1 MAQVQTGVTNTSNR
15 HRFQHELDDFQIG
28 FKTGMTVDLG
38 ADLQQ
43 LAAGQQ
49 VRRTGVQHVA
59 AIAQAGHA
67 GAVQQVRI
75 NARDLRSHVGP
86 YTQSAPRQ
94 LINQL
99 ASAQIQ
105 IATGARQQ

>member
-1 MAQVQTGVTNTSNR
+1 MAQVQTGVAHPGDR
-15 HRFQHELDDFQIG
+15 HGFQHKLDDFQVG
-28 FKTGMTVDLG
+28 FKTCMTVDLG
-38 ADLQQ
+38 TNLQQ

-49 VRRTGVQHVA
+49 ISRASVQHIT
-59 AIAQAGHA
+59 AIAQAGYA

-86 YTQSAPRQ
+86 HTQSAPCQ

-105 IATGARQQ
+105 IATGAGQQ

>member
-1 MAQVQTGVTNTSNR
+1 
-15 HRFQHELDDFQIG
+15 
-28 FKTGMTVDLG
+28 MTVDLG

-86 YTQSAPRQ
+86 HTQSAPCQ

-105 IATGARQQ
+105 IATGAGQQ